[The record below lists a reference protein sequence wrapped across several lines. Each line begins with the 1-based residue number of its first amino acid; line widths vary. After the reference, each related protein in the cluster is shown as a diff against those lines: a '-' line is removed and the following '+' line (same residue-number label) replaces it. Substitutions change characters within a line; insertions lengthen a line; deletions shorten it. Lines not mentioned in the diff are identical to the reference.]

1 MVNKRDHFFEGK
13 VAVITGA
20 SSGIGKTLAFD
31 LTESGCKVVMVARN
45 RKNLEEIAAELNTEK
60 TMVLPA
66 DVTDYD
72 EVSSLVDQVI
82 KEWGR
87 IDILINCA
95 GIFKAGG
102 LGSLTV
108 ETIQEI
114 MEVNYNGTINC
125 VKASLP
131 YMLEQGGGSI
141 VLLSSLTGR
150 LAFPGCAAY
159 GASKFALYG
168 FANIVRPELKKHG
181 IHMMAVYPSFVDS
194 PLVEGHIERVK
205 NSFFFRI
212 SRDFSPQKVSRAIM
226 KGIKKKK
233 REMVLP
239 PTLGWTAAIYGLC
252 PRPVEYFISKLHGG
266 WPDPLE

>member
-1 MVNKRDHFFEGK
+1 MLNKREHFFESK

-20 SSGIGKTLAFD
+20 SSGIGKALAFD
-31 LTESGCKVVMVARN
+31 LTESGCKVVMVARH
-45 RKNLEEIAAELNTEK
+45 RKNLEEIAAEMYTEK

-66 DVTDYD
+66 DVTDYT
-72 EVSSLVDQVI
+72 EVSSMVDQVI

-95 GIFKAGG
+95 GTFKAGG
-102 LGSLTV
+102 LVSLPL
-108 ETIQEI
+108 ETMHET
-114 MEVNYNGTINC
+114 MEVNYKGTVNC

-131 YMLEQGGGSI
+131 YMVEQGSGSI
-141 VLLSSLTGR
+141 VLLSSLAGR
-150 LAFPGCAAY
+150 LAFPGCSAY

-205 NSFFFRI
+205 KSFFFRI

-226 KGIKKKK
+226 KGLIKKK

-239 PTLGWTAAIYGLC
+239 PTLGWAAAIYGLC
-252 PRPVEYFISKLHGG
+252 PRPVEYFIGKFHGG